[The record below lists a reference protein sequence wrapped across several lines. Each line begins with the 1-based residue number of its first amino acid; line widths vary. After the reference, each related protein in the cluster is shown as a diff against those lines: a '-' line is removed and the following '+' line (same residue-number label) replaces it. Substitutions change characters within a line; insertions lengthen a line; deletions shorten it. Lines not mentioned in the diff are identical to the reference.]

1 MHDASSAGRL
11 DVATGA
17 VVVVFVVEPWSFR
30 DWTDAIVKDEPASR
44 AIVIKGEPLAKWAFA
59 SPNLKEAVSSS
70 YETSSGFSNF
80 SVFTMRSATKASTTL
95 SLVMAR

>member
-1 MHDASSAGRL
+1 MQLASSAGLL

-17 VVVVFVVEPWSFR
+17 VVVVFVVEPCNFK
-30 DWTDAIVKDEPASR
+30 DWTDAIVKDEPASN
-44 AIVIKGEPLAKWAFA
+44 AIVIKGEPLANKALA

-70 YETSSGFSNF
+70 CETNSGFSNF
-80 SVFTMRSATKASTTL
+80 SVFIIRSATKASTTL